1 MGGWILLHRRFF
13 DHPFWTEKR
22 EFSKAEAWIDLIEQ
36 ARWKDEETS
45 LMHNGQIVKWS
56 RGQLVASVRFLR
68 DRWKWRSNNKVSRF
82 LDLLEKEDMI
92 RYDKRT
98 AIGRI
103 TICKYDTYQA
113 VRDAERDTNG
123 TQTGQAEDKTGKKG
137 KEGKAGNGRFTPP
150 SQEDVFLYMQDR
162 GGSGAEA
169 EKFYDFY
176 QSKNWYVGKNKMKDW
191 NAAVRNWMRNTKNNS
206 QESPPPGFP
215 RK

>member
-1 MGGWILLHRRFF
+1 MTEPPTGYELSKQWFDFAFENPEKIRPVHTAIYFFAIEHYNRLGWKKKFGFPSQMVMEAIGVKNWRTYISAFSDLVEWGFF
-13 DHPFWTEKR
+13 ELIEKSRNQYSSNVIAIVKNTEAHTKAL
-22 EFSKAEAWIDLIEQ
+22 SKALQKHSQKQSNSTVSIDKQ
-36 ARWKDEETS
+36 RTK
-45 LMHNGQIVKWS
+45 
-56 RGQLVASVRFLR
+56 
-68 DRWKWRSNNKVSRF
+68 NK
-82 LDLLEKEDMI
+82 EPK
-92 RYDKRT
+92 
-98 AIGRI
+98 
-103 TICKYDTYQA
+103 
-113 VRDAERDTNG
+113 
-123 TQTGQAEDKTGKKG
+123 
-137 KEGKAGNGRFTPP
+137 NGRFTPP